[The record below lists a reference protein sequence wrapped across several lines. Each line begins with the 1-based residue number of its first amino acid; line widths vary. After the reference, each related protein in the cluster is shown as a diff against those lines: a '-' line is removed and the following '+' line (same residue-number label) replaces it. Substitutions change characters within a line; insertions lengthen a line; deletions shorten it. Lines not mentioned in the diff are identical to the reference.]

1 MSKKEIAVKV
11 EGVSKSFRIPL
22 EGSNGI
28 KQKLINHLK
37 GRSGYR
43 DFTPLNDISFEI
55 EKGDFF
61 GIVGRNG
68 SGKSTLLKTLAGIY
82 SPNKG
87 AVTVNGTLVPFIE
100 LGVGFNPELT
110 GRENVFLNGA
120 LLGFSRPEMDDMYD
134 GIVDF
139 AELHDFMDERLKNY
153 SSGMQVRL
161 AFSIAIRA
169 EGDILLLDEVLA
181 VGDEAFQKKCFD
193 YFNQLKENKKT
204 VILVSHDMESVRRFC
219 NKAMLIEY
227 GKIKVSGSP
236 DDVASQYTL
245 DNMTPQSKNETPA
258 SEDGSGDVVR
268 VQEDKT
274 VSLAYPIT
282 SLEIVPNSPLIV
294 DRNHTFSFDV
304 VYGQV
309 DDTPVYVGI
318 GLIYQGASII
328 EHGSLDVEPIKL
340 TKTKRKI
347 TYNLPLNQFTQGNFK
362 INATIIGSEDKRF
375 LAFTTV
381 EGACSFVIKESGV
394 RKGGLLQKRGYWKNS
409 DEN

>member
-1 MSKKEIAVKV
+1 
-11 EGVSKSFRIPL
+11 
-22 EGSNGI
+22 
-28 KQKLINHLK
+28 
-37 GRSGYR
+37 
-43 DFTPLNDISFEI
+43 
-55 EKGDFF
+55 
-61 GIVGRNG
+61 
-68 SGKSTLLKTLAGIY
+68 
-82 SPNKG
+82 
-87 AVTVNGTLVPFIE
+87 
-100 LGVGFNPELT
+100 
-110 GRENVFLNGA
+110 
-120 LLGFSRPEMDDMYD
+120 MYD